1 MSAVH
6 RILVVTA
13 VPAESAAVIGARRP
27 AAGQLAGL
35 AVQRCQTPAGLL
47 DVVCGGVGAVP
58 AALSTAQVLLPGR
71 YDLVIAAGIGGGLGP
86 AEPGSVVV
94 ADAVVHADLGVQT
107 ADGDFSP
114 LSELGWGPV
123 RFEPDRDL
131 AGELAGRAAAPL
143 GTVLTVSTV
152 TGTRARAAALLAA
165 HPNAL
170 AEAMEG
176 AGVCQAAERAGVRF
190 AELRAIS
197 NRVGPRD
204 RDSWQIEAAL
214 TALSRACAQIL
225 AEPLPGAIFI
235 AAGRQSGR
243 QL

>member
-1 MSAVH
+1 MTAVR

-13 VPAESAAVIGARRP
+13 VPAECAAVIGARQP
-27 AAGQLAGL
+27 AAGELAGL

-47 DVVCGGVGAVP
+47 DVICGGVGAVP
-58 AALSTAQVLLPGR
+58 AALSTAQVLCQLPGR

-86 AEPGSVVV
+86 AEPGSIVI

-123 RFEPDRDL
+123 RFEPDREL
-131 AGELAGRAAAPL
+131 ANELAGRAAAPL

-214 TALSRACAQIL
+214 TALSRACDRIL
-225 AEPLPGAIFI
+225 TEPLPGR
-235 AAGRQSGR
+235 GDVE
-243 QL
+243 

>member
-1 MSAVH
+1 VN

-13 VPAESAAVIGARRP
+13 VPAECAAVLGGRQP
-27 AAGQLAGL
+27 ADGRLGGL
-35 AVQRCQTPAGLL
+35 AAQRCHTPAGLL
-47 DVVCGGVGAVP
+47 DVICGGVGAVP
-58 AALSTAQVLLPGR
+58 AALSTAQVLAQLPGR

-107 ADGDFSP
+107 ADGGFSP

-123 RFEPDRDL
+123 GFEPDPDL
-131 AGELAGRAAAPL
+131 ASELAGRVPAPL
-143 GTVLTVSTV
+143 GAVLTVSTV
-152 TGTRARAAALLAA
+152 TGTRDRAAALLAA
-165 HPNAL
+165 HPSAL

-176 AGVCQAAERAGVRF
+176 AGVCQAADRAGLPF

-197 NRVGPRD
+197 NRVGPRE

-214 TALSRACAQIL
+214 TALSRAFDRIL
-225 AEPLPGAIFI
+225 AGPLSDAIFL
-235 AAGRQSGR
+235 AAGRHDGE